1 MEALGI
7 NDRKQLAAVAAIQ
20 RRRTLDRLMEDG
32 VTIIDPASTYI
43 EETVTIGPDTVVY
56 PNVVIEGDTT
66 HRQRVRHRRGLPSER
81 RAVSPIASS

>member
-1 MEALGI
+1 M
-7 NDRKQLAAVAAIQ
+7 AAIQ

-43 EETVTIGPDTVVY
+43 EDTVTIGPDTVVY

-66 HRQRVRHRRGLPSER
+66 IGGECVIGSGCSGER
-81 RAVSPIASS
+81 RAVSPTAWS